1 MFHVKPQADSPAD
14 VRSAQR
20 APSRPTHL
28 CPSLLDS
35 SPRFSPPHSSALKA
49 RRLFRAGLALSLSL
63 VFMFSAQH
71 AEARRPKRK
80 ELPKV
85 SSALQNLRWGE
96 SHHKVV
102 EYLGKVIKKRYQAV
116 ITKTINGT
124 KADQLRREMREA
136 VKDLKKEYTEF
147 SGQRTG
153 YSVSFLKH
161 DFVHNNG
168 ETLLRFKEDNRTR
181 YFFFRYDQLW
191 KVVVSYPSD
200 LGLSFNT
207 FVDRVRSKYGRPN
220 DEKWETP
227 YGGSRQ
233 LSVVTWQDDKTILQL
248 EDQSNFHGVYV
259 MKLISLAE
267 GSSIEESHARKHK
280 KAPRDLDAPKKIG
293 GGINIFGEEE
303 NVEEVV
309 DQITGTKHKVNL
321 KRVQEVPAEQLKE
334 DGPDSVVPR
343 RPR

>member
-1 MFHVKPQADSPAD
+1 MKHQSYTDIKFDAI
-14 VRSAQR
+14 
-20 APSRPTHL
+20 
-28 CPSLLDS
+28 SLHR
-35 SPRFSPPHSSALKA
+35 SPRSLSRSSRSSLWT
-49 RRLFRAGLALSLSL
+49 LGIALSLGFVLSSL
-63 VFMFSAQH
+63 VITD
-71 AEARRPKRK
+71 AEARRPRRK

-96 SHHKVV
+96 SHNTVI
-102 EYLGKVIKKRYQAV
+102 EYLGKVITKRYKAV
-116 ITKTINGT
+116 ITKTLNGT
-124 KADQLRREMREA
+124 QADKLRREMRQEI
-136 VKDLKKEYTEF
+136 KDLKKEYTEF

-168 ETLLRFKEDNRTR
+168 ETLLRFKENNRTR

-200 LGLSFNT
+200 IGLSFEE
-207 FVDRVRSKYGRPN
+207 FVSRVRGKYGRPQ

-233 LSVVTWQDDKTILQL
+233 LSVVTWRDDKTTLQL
-248 EDQSNFHGVYV
+248 EDKSTFHGVYV

-267 GSSIEESHARKHK
+267 GTSIEESHARRHK
-280 KAPRDLDAPKKIG
+280 KGPRDLDAPQKIG

-303 NVEEVV
+303 EIDSVV
-309 DQITGTKHKVNL
+309 DQITGTKHNVNL
-321 KRVQEVPAEQLKE
+321 KRVQEVPPEQLKE
-334 DGPDSVVPR
+334 EGSGSVVPR
-343 RPR
+343 SPR